1 MAIIERRI
9 AKSGRANVAVG
20 AEAVHHTESGTR
32 KYQCNGPEAWERDLQ
47 ALADKVAGRKGAPMG
62 IGIRAALAAGLGVTV
77 GVGDVRAVDL
87 VVGKAKGKPAKAAPK
102 AKPAKA
108 SPKAKASK
116 PAKAPGKAKAPRKAK
131 PAAKAHTAAPAGA
144 GGAESAS

>member
-1 MAIIERRI
+1 MTFTKR
-9 AKSGRANVAVG
+9 KLGKGGRANVAVG
-20 AEAVHHTESGTR
+20 AEAVHVTESGTR

-87 VVGKAKGKPAKAAPK
+87 VAGKAKGKPAKAAPK

-108 SPKAKASK
+108 
-116 PAKAPGKAKAPRKAK
+116 AK
-131 PAAKAHTAAPAGA
+131 PAAKAKAPAKAKAGRKSAAKGSAHTPAPEGA
-144 GGAESAS
+144 GGQESAS